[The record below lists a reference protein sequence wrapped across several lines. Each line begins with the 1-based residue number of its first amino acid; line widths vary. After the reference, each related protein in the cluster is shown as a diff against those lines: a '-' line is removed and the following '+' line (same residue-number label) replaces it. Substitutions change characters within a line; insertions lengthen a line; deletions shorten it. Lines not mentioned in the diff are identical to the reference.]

1 MPLAAGI
8 DHVIM
13 NLSFS
18 PRSDAALQAIMELAA
33 EYQLVVRDPQSQDA
47 RFPGA

>member
-1 MPLAAGI
+1 VACPTVI

-18 PRSDAALQAIMELAA
+18 PRSGTALTAIMERAA
-33 EYQLVVRDPQSQDA
+33 EYHLVVFDLQPEYVYL
-47 RFPGA
+47 PGA